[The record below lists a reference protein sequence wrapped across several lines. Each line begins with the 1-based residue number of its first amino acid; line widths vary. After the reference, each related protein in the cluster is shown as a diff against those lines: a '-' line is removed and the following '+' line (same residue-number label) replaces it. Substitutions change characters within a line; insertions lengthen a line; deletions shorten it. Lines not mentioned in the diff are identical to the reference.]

1 MKAQVKISEG
11 HALDESPPHV
21 KCSRRL
27 EAAFAKRLA
36 ATPDLI
42 QSGDWDAIFEEFTWQ
57 AKATYKLH
65 AMSEKSLA
73 GFGRVDR
80 HLSNARKAR
89 ARNAVFDL
97 MHPAI
102 DKFAW
107 AGDQGHNVLAAA
119 IGLLWALTLK
129 ECRDFAP
136 REMRQFML
144 QFACETAKPLVQI
157 GESDLAR
164 ALLDDCRRA
173 AFGRGG
179 LRGPKR
185 QYWKFR
191 LDCSQALVLLR
202 RGWHDEAKQLIQGC
216 LDFFFSVWQLT
227 TEQPATEESEWRT
240 SLEKSV
246 LECLILR
253 YEVQSRKQQRLSF
266 ARASDR
272 RRAEEVSDAAL
283 SFLTDF
289 AMRAQSLPKIQL
301 AQMLLLQA
309 EEEVAKGQVSWED
322 VRSSL
327 VGAWSLL
334 EPETGRTKWV
344 LAVRIRILLA
354 TIEPPI
360 DRQEVE
366 AIIEEIRELDDGT
379 TAHKRLLHYAIRTIA
394 GYGEGL
400 SPALDEI
407 IALEEDLVQHDG
419 DLRPALQRN
428 LINKAY
434 FLARDGRFD
443 EAAPIIREAS
453 ICYFPWA
460 HFLDPIEAMAGSQ
473 NMALADL
480 LVLILSRT
488 GTPSPPGETLGLSD
502 RFRSPVLGNLLNSG
516 LEMCLSPDSLKG
528 QYALSVRELVTAS
541 ARVRMFSEDMERE
554 REYLEALK
562 RVASLKEEL
571 RERGDKLGGMGVD
584 YEKIVA
590 FVQNSGRVIVDIRVT
605 PLGTVVHCLD
615 GEAVSRSVLT
625 DLTSEWLDGLLTET
639 EDGAELGWLHRRED
653 ASGRHVTED
662 GFSKANVDWELA
674 TDRLLEEVSNRLTS
688 RIEPMLNG
696 LPEGT
701 EVCFIVGG
709 ALAYVPLHACHWM
722 SGSPGARWL
731 DRFGISYSPSIVMLI
746 LARGASRMEF
756 PEPREAVRVVANPPF
771 GDILRRL
778 PFAGFEAAAIDLIF
792 RPNDVF
798 CGDEA
803 TVQNLA
809 PAPVERLHIGT
820 HAVHD
825 PTSPM
830 FTTLVLSDHHVAS
843 WGLFNGHP
851 ALIRHAILSCCDTG
865 VGDGGASEGD
875 SITPTSAF
883 LAGGA
888 SRVWA
893 TMWHVDDRSTAM
905 LMLVAHRQIVEGKTA
920 CETLRAAQRTLRDMS
935 GEEAYRLARPAFDHL
950 AADPERFGCSHED
963 LSDVERGLIELRF
976 MDRPFRHPC
985 HWGAV
990 QHVGF

>member
-1 MKAQVKISEG
+1 M
-11 HALDESPPHV
+11 DESPPHV

-27 EAAFAKRLA
+27 EAAFAKRHA

-42 QSGDWDAIFEEFTWQ
+42 RRGDWGAIFEEFTWQ

-80 HLSNARKAR
+80 HLSKARKAR
-89 ARNAVFDL
+89 ARKAVFDL

-102 DKFAW
+102 DKFTW
-107 AGDQGHNVLAAA
+107 AGDQGHHVLAAA
-119 IGLLWALTLK
+119 IGLLWALTLR

-136 REMRQFML
+136 REMRQYML
-144 QFACETAKPLVQI
+144 QFACDAAKPLVQI
-157 GESDLAR
+157 GESDLAKR
-164 ALLDDCRRA
+164 LLDDCCRA

-185 QYWKFR
+185 HYWKFR

-202 RGWHDEAKQLIQGC
+202 SGWHDEAKQLIQGC

-227 TEQPATEESEWRT
+227 SEQPATEESEWRT

-246 LECLILR
+246 LECLIIR

-283 SFLTDF
+283 SLLTDF

-327 VGAWSLL
+327 IVAWSLL

-354 TIEPPI
+354 TIEPPV

-379 TAHKRLLHYAIRTIA
+379 TAHKRLLHYALRFIP

-407 IALEEDLVQHDG
+407 IALEQDLVEQYG

-443 EAAPIIREAS
+443 EAAHIIGEAS
-453 ICYFPWA
+453 ICYFPWK
-460 HFLDPIEAMAGSQ
+460 HFLDPIESMAGSQ
-473 NMALADL
+473 NIALADL
-480 LVLILSRT
+480 LVLILCRT
-488 GTPSPPGETLGLSD
+488 TISAPPDATLVLSD
-502 RFRSPVLGNLLNSG
+502 RFRCPVLGNLMNDG
-516 LEMCLSPDSLKG
+516 LEMCVSPDSLRA
-528 QYALSVRELVTAS
+528 QFSLTVRELVAQS
-541 ARVRMFSEDMERE
+541 AAVRMLPENMERE
-554 REYLEALK
+554 RRYLETLR
-562 RVASLKEEL
+562 RVGGLQEEL
-571 RERGDKLGGMGVD
+571 LERGEKLAGLGVGL
-584 YEKIVA
+584 EKIDA
-590 FVQNSGRVIVDIRVT
+590 FVKNSGRIVIDIRVT
-605 PLGTVVHCLD
+605 PLGAVIHCHD
-615 GEAVSRSVLT
+615 GKSVQRSVLQ
-625 DLTSEWLDGLLTET
+625 DVTSDWLDCLLTET
-639 EDGAELGWLHRRED
+639 EEGKELGWLHKRED

-662 GFSKANVDWELA
+662 GFSKATTDWELA
-674 TDRLLEEVSNRLTS
+674 TDRLVEEVSNRLTS
-688 RIEPMLNG
+688 RIEPMLNE
-696 LPEGT
+696 LPEGAP
-701 EVCFIVGG
+701 VCFILGG
-709 ALAYVPLHACHWM
+709 TLSYVPLHACHWK
-722 SGSPGARWL
+722 SGNPGSRWL
-731 DRFGISYSPSIVMLI
+731 DRFSISYSPSITVLM
-746 LARGASRMEF
+746 LARGASFMEF
-756 PEPREAVRVVANPPF
+756 PEPRAAIQVVANPPF
-771 GDILRRL
+771 DGDLRKL
-778 PFAGFEAAAIDLIF
+778 PFTGFEAAALDYF
-792 RPNDVF
+792 YRPTEVF
-798 CGDEA
+798 CGDKA
-803 TVQNLA
+803 TVQKFDSV
-809 PAPVERLHIGT
+809 PVDRLHIGT
-820 HAVHD
+820 HTVHD

-830 FTTLVLSDHHVAS
+830 FTTLSLADQPVAS
-843 WGLFNGHP
+843 WGLFCGHP
-851 ALIRHAILSCCDTG
+851 AFVRHAILSCCDAGTG
-865 VGDGGASEGD
+865 DTAASEGD
-875 SITPTSAF
+875 SLNPTTAF
-883 LAGGA
+883 LARGA

-905 LMLVAHRQIVEGKTA
+905 LMLLAHRQLIEGKTA
-920 CETLRAAQRTLRDMS
+920 CEALRVAQRTLRDMR

-950 AADPERFGCSHED
+950 AQDPERFGCSQKD
-963 LSDVERGLIELRF
+963 LSDVEKGLIELRF
-976 MDRPFRHPC
+976 MDLPFRHPC